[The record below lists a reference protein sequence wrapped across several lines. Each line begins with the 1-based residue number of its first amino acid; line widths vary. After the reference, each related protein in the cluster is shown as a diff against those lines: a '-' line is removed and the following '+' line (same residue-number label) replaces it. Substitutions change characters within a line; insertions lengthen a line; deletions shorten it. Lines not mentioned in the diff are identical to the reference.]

1 MKATTLHVAL
11 PPSGTDHS
19 YDIFIGSGLLAE
31 AGAAIADRLGQ
42 RTCLIVSDTNVAAHY
57 AAPLIASL
65 TAAGHRCLPPLLIPP
80 GEGSKNFA
88 HFTQLAESALAQ
100 KPDRKALIVALGGGV
115 VGDMAGLL
123 AALLLRGIEFVQ
135 IPTTLLAQVDS
146 SVGGKTGIDSAHGK
160 NLIGAF
166 YQPRLV
172 LADTAVLQT
181 LPARERAAGFA
192 EVIKYGLIDQPDF
205 FRWCEQHGVALLAGD
220 SGLLAEAVR
229 VSCASKATIVAAD
242 EREAGKRALLN
253 LGHTF
258 GHALE
263 VVTGFG
269 DGLLHGEAVAI
280 GCALAI
286 RYSIAQGHCPTEVL
300 PRYAA
305 LCHACKLP
313 TRPNATVAAIPQLL
327 QAMAGD
333 KKNRDGA
340 VTLILLRGIGQ
351 AFVQP
356 GVSLSELEDFW
367 RNVLTA

>member
-1 MKATTLHVAL
+1 MIATKLRVAL
-11 PPSGTDHS
+11 PPSGADHS
-19 YDIFIGSGLLAE
+19 YDILIGSGLLAQ

-57 AAPLIASL
+57 ATPLTASL
-65 TAAGHRCLPPLLIPP
+65 TAAGHRCLTPLLIPP
-80 GEGSKNFA
+80 GEGSKNFG
-88 HFTQLAESALAQ
+88 HFARLAESALALQ
-100 KPDRKALIVALGGGV
+100 PDRKLLIVALGGGV

-123 AALLLRGIEFVQ
+123 AALLLRGVDFVQ

-146 SVGGKTGIDSAHGK
+146 SVGGKTGIDSLHGK

-172 LADTAVLQT
+172 LADTAVLRT
-181 LPARERAAGFA
+181 LPGRERAAGFA

-205 FRWCEQHGVALLAGD
+205 FAWCEQNGAAVLAGD
-220 SGLLAEAVR
+220 SALQAEAVR
-229 VSCASKATIVAAD
+229 VSCAAKAAIVAAD

-263 VVTGFG
+263 VVSGFG

-286 RYSIAQGHCPTEVL
+286 RYSIAQGQCAPEVL
-300 PRYAA
+300 PRYEV
-305 LCHACKLP
+305 LCRTCQLP
-313 TRPNATVAAIPQLL
+313 TVPLVQADVIPQLL

-356 GVSLSELEDFW
+356 GVTLTQLEDFW
-367 RNVLTA
+367 RSVI

>member
-1 MKATTLHVAL
+1 MAL

-19 YDIFIGSGLLAE
+19 YDILIGSGLLAQ
-31 AGAAIADRLGQ
+31 AGAAIAERLGQ
-42 RTCLIVSDTNVAAHY
+42 RTCLIVSDTTVAAHY
-57 AAPLIASL
+57 AAPLAASL
-65 TAAGHRCLPPLLIPP
+65 TAAGHRCLTPLLIPP
-80 GEGSKNFA
+80 GEGSKNFS
-88 HFTQLAESALAQ
+88 HFAPLAESALAL
-100 KPDRKALIVALGGGV
+100 KPDRKVLIVALGGGV
-115 VGDMAGLL
+115 VGDMGGLL
-123 AALLLRGIEFVQ
+123 AALLLRGVEFVQ

-146 SVGGKTGIDSAHGK
+146 SVGGKTGIDSVHGK

-172 LADTAVLQT
+172 LADTDVLQT

-205 FRWCEQHGVALLAGD
+205 FRWCEQHGAALLAGD
-220 SGLLAEAVR
+220 SLLLAEAVR
-229 VSCASKATIVAAD
+229 VSCAAKAAIVAAD
-242 EREAGKRALLN
+242 ERETGKRALLN

-263 VVTGFG
+263 VVSGFG

-280 GCALAI
+280 GCALAM
-286 RYSIAQGHCPTEVL
+286 RYSIAQSLCPPEVL
-300 PRYAA
+300 PRYEA
-305 LCHACKLP
+305 LCQACNLP
-313 TRPNATVAAIPQLL
+313 TRPTAPTAAIPQLL

-351 AFVQP
+351 AFAQP
-356 GVSLSELEDFW
+356 GVPLIQLEQFW
-367 RNVLTA
+367 RSVLTT